1 MNKKAIIFSLMLCSV
16 CGMAFAQKPAPKK
29 PHIKLENGK
38 MEYDTYRYVDYSF
51 CGYRQSDTNIPDV
64 PVKAVVND
72 AKAIQAAIDY
82 VGKLPADKNGHRG
95 AVLLGEGTF
104 EISQRLHIANSGV
117 VLRGMGRDK
126 TIIRKKGVD
135 RMSLLLIEGKGD
147 VKYTDSTT
155 VAQDFVYVNDKTI
168 RLANATNYKVGD
180 RISLTWQ
187 STNEWIN

>member
-1 MNKKAIIFSLMLCSV
+1 MLCSV

-72 AKAIQAAIDY
+72 AEAIQAAIDY

-104 EISQRLHIANSGV
+104 EISQRLHIANSGTV
-117 VLRGMGRDK
+117 FLGLGIQAFLYMLINLLESVGTGIIIYQRRIEFGLCESVL
-126 TIIRKKGVD
+126 
-135 RMSLLLIEGKGD
+135 LEH
-147 VKYTDSTT
+147 
-155 VAQDFVYVNDKTI
+155 
-168 RLANATNYKVGD
+168 
-180 RISLTWQ
+180 
-187 STNEWIN
+187 